1 MAKIH
6 AFLLTILIGSI
17 LLQVGWLAFASIVS
31 KEIQR
36 LKFTQGMLKESSAMS
51 QIKKDSAQEIILQL
65 NGQEQLLLT
74 GFYISVMILSLMTFR
89 GIVLSMILFSKAK
102 GTSRTDKISNIFRR
116 PYDELQ
122 FLFKEDLIESN
133 TVFLGQI

>member
-133 TVFLGQI
+133 TVLGQI

>member
-17 LLQVGWLAFASIVS
+17 LLQVGWLAFASTVS

>member
-65 NGQEQLLLT
+65 NEQEQLLLT

-133 TVFLGQI
+133 TVLGQI

>member
-17 LLQVGWLAFASIVS
+17 LLQVGWLAFASTVS

-36 LKFTQGMLKESSAMS
+36 LKFTQGMLKESSVMS

-133 TVFLGQI
+133 TVLGQI

>member
-17 LLQVGWLAFASIVS
+17 LLQVGWLAYASIVS

-74 GFYISVMILSLMTFR
+74 GFYISATVLSLMTFR
-89 GIVLSMILFSKAK
+89 GIILSLILFSKGA
-102 GTSRTDKISNIFRR
+102 SRTEKTSNIFRR
-116 PYDELQ
+116 PYEELQ
-122 FLFKEDLIESN
+122 FLYTEDEIKKDGSDGE
-133 TVFLGQI
+133 IA

>member
-17 LLQVGWLAFASIVS
+17 LLQVGWLAFASTVS

-65 NGQEQLLLT
+65 NGQEELLKT
-74 GFYISVMILSLMTFR
+74 GFYIFVMILSLMTFK

-133 TVFLGQI
+133 TVKGQI

>member
-17 LLQVGWLAFASIVS
+17 LLQVGWLAFASTVS

-51 QIKKDSAQEIILQL
+51 QIKKDSAQESILQL
-65 NGQEQLLLT
+65 NGQEQLLVT

-133 TVFLGQI
+133 TVLGQI

>member
-133 TVFLGQI
+133 TV

>member
-122 FLFKEDLIESN
+122 FLFKEDLIESY
-133 TVFLGQI
+133 TVLGQI